1 MKQKMFDKK
10 LSLNK
15 KTIANLGNGEMKEV
29 NGGIDDTTWLISLR
43 YPNNHSCEC
52 FGTTPVVDC

>member
-15 KTIANLGNGEMKEV
+15 KTIAHLDNGEMKEV
-29 NGGIDDTTWLISLR
+29 YGGGLAPTGTSCTA
-43 YPNNHSCEC
+43 PNDPSCLC
-52 FGTTPVVDC
+52 TQRTC